1 MKKTNWS
8 STLIIYLGYNLKYMI
23 EKIEGFEKV
32 ETISEMKK
40 AIELLVAKVNEIVDI
55 AVVASDEEE

>member
-1 MKKTNWS
+1 
-8 STLIIYLGYNLKYMI
+8 MI